1 MQKLYVAGLV
11 FLLSYFSGVIVAQ
24 TNMTFLSQKDDHGSN
39 YANLWGYVDSLGNEY
54 AIVGCFNGT
63 AIINVTNPASPTEI
77 AYIPA
82 PSSSWHEVQV
92 WDKYAYVVSEGGSGL
107 QVIDLSQLPASA
119 SLVQNWTTPSYF
131 RTHALQVRN
140 GYAYLTGGNVTQGV
154 PGGNDIGG
162 IKIVSLADPR
172 NPVEVGNW
180 AENYVHDCY
189 VRNDTIYAAS
199 IYQGII
205 YVIDTK
211 VKSKPRTIHQF
222 TYPNAFSHNTALS
235 DDGNYLFT
243 TDETSSPAG
252 RLRIWNISTL
262 RDGIP
267 NNTNISQVKDFGTTA
282 IVHNVYV
289 KGRYAYA
296 SYYTEGVRIW
306 DLNNISTLPVA
317 GAYDTYDAD
326 NSANFTGAWGVFPF
340 FPSGNIAISDMN
352 RGLIMTSFSGKETG
366 QINGTIKDINTDL
379 PLAGVKVALLEDTQT
394 RMTDVSGQYSFSAL
408 RGATTVRLRKSG
420 YRTAYHNTTVPLN
433 STSTYNFTM
442 TPLPLDP
449 PSMITAIGDSGIA
462 TLTWNAIAP
471 DDIIKYRI
479 YYGTS
484 SSPTTQM
491 DSVIDSRDTIRLYS
505 TLTVGETYYFRVKA
519 VYWDG
524 QVSDF
529 SSEVSTFIP
538 DKKPAATTI
547 LSLQSDSAQ
556 ATLRWLK
563 TNDSDFLRYRIFAGT
578 SPNPTTQVDS
588 VSTQA
593 DTVQTIFNLTNG
605 QMYYFAVSVVDADG
619 LVSRLSNE
627 VSVVVN
633 PIALN
638 LVTALYQNPILPQ
651 YVNVVVNTNIALINS
666 PSVRVWRTNDTT
678 TVALSSLPGTTNTYS
693 GSYQL
698 EQSGTYTIQT
708 RGISFRNQDSTK
720 LRYLT
725 ATLAKP
731 SSDNRLTTDDGASV
745 LMIPG
750 SAVTTDMFFTCS
762 IEKNEEAE
770 RIYAFG
776 PDINYTAPLQLQFKL
791 PALTNEQ
798 PKKWFI
804 LREENGQWIKLES
817 HVLANENIIR
827 TNTSSLGRFKLQYD
841 PTSGDESLIVKS
853 FDLKQNFPNPF
864 NPETTIAFTLE
875 NNSDRLT
882 LAVYNAL
889 GQKIKTLWDGP
900 KTSGYH
906 RVTWDGTNETG
917 QRVSTG
923 IYIYRVNTGKSVF
936 SKKMLLIK

>member
-11 FLLSYFSGVIVAQ
+11 FLLSFFSGVIAAQ

-92 WDKYAYVVSEGGSGL
+92 WDKYAYVVSEGGNGL

-119 SLVQNWTTPSYF
+119 SLVQNWTTPNYF
-131 RTHALQVRN
+131 RTHALQVRD

-154 PGGNDIGG
+154 PGGKDIGG

-199 IYQGII
+199 IFQGII

-394 RMTDVSGQYSFSAL
+394 RMTDESGQYNFSAL

-420 YRTAYHNTTVPLN
+420 YRTEYHYTTVPLN
-433 STSTYNFTM
+433 LTSTYNFSL
-442 TPLPLDP
+442 TPLTAESPL
-449 PSMITAIGDSGIA
+449 SISAFADSA
-462 TLTWNAIAP
+462 LVDLVWNSPAP
-471 DDIIKYRI
+471 NDIVKYRI

-484 SSPTTQM
+484 PNPTTQM
-491 DSVIDSRDTIRLYS
+491 DSTIDSRDTTRSIS
-505 TLTVGETYYFRVKA
+505 TLTVGGTYYFRVKA

-529 SSEVSTFIP
+529 SIETSALIP
-538 DKKPAATTI
+538 NKKPVATTI
-547 LSLQSDSAQ
+547 LNILSDSAQ
-556 ATLRWLK
+556 VTIRWRK
-563 TNDSDFLRYRIFAGT
+563 TNDSDFLRYRIFGGT
-578 SPNPTTQVDS
+578 SPNPTTQIDC
-588 VSTQA
+588 VSTQN
-593 DTVQTIFNLTNG
+593 DTVKTITNLTNG
-605 QMYYFAVSVVDADG
+605 QTYYFAVSVVDVDG
-619 LVSRLSNE
+619 LMSRLSNE
-627 VSVVVN
+627 VSVLVK
-633 PIALN
+633 PIVFN
-638 LVTALYQNPILPQ
+638 LVTALYQNSILPQ
-651 YVNVVVNTNIALINS
+651 YVNVVVNTNVALINS

-698 EQSGTYTIQT
+698 KQSGTYTIQT

-731 SSDNRLTTDDGASV
+731 SSDNRLTTEDGASV

-750 SAVTTDMFFTCS
+750 SVVTTDMFFTCS
-762 IEKNEEAE
+762 IEKNEETE

-841 PTSGDESLIVKS
+841 PTSGDETLIVKS

>member
-11 FLLSYFSGVIVAQ
+11 FLLSFFSGVIVAQ

-92 WDKYAYVVSEGGSGL
+92 WDKYAYVVSEGGNGL

-119 SLVQNWTTPSYF
+119 SLVQNWTTPNYF
-131 RTHALQVRN
+131 RTHALQVRD

-154 PGGNDIGG
+154 PGGKDIGG

-199 IYQGII
+199 IFQGII

-484 SSPTTQM
+484 PNPTTQM
-491 DSVIDSRDTIRLYS
+491 DSVIDARDTMRLYS
-505 TLTVGETYYFRVKA
+505 TLTVGGTYYFRVKA

-538 DKKPAATTI
+538 NKKPAATTI

-605 QMYYFAVSVVDADG
+605 QMYYFAVSVVDVDG

-638 LVTALYQNPILPQ
+638 LVTALYQNSILPQ

-698 EQSGTYTIQT
+698 KQSGTYTIQT

-731 SSDNRLTTDDGASV
+731 SSDNRLTTEDGASV

>member
-1 MQKLYVAGLV
+1 
-11 FLLSYFSGVIVAQ
+11 
-24 TNMTFLSQKDDHGSN
+24 
-39 YANLWGYVDSLGNEY
+39 VDSLGNEY

-63 AIINVTNPASPTEI
+63 AIINVTNPTSPTEI

-92 WDKYAYVVSEGGSGL
+92 WDKYAYVVSEGGNGL
-107 QVIDLSQLPASA
+107 QVIDLSQLPTSA
-119 SLVQNWTTPSYF
+119 SLVQNWTTPNYF

-154 PGGNDIGG
+154 PGGKDIGG

-340 FPSGNIAISDMN
+340 FPSGNIAISDIV
-352 RGLIMTSFSGKETG
+352 RGLIMISFSGKETG
-366 QINGTIKDINTDL
+366 QISGTVKDVNTDL
-379 PLAGVKVALLEDTQT
+379 PLTGVKVALLEDTQT
-394 RMTDVSGQYSFSAL
+394 RLTNALGQYNFSAL
-408 RGATTVRLRKSG
+408 HGATTVKLRKPG
-420 YRTAYHNTTVPLN
+420 YRTAYHYTTVPLN
-433 STSTYNFTM
+433 ATSTYNFSL
-442 TPLPLDP
+442 TPLTAKSPTSISAFADSALVDLVWNSPDP
-449 PSMITAIGDSGIA
+449 
-462 TLTWNAIAP
+462 N
-471 DDIIKYRI
+471 DIVKYRI
-479 YYGTS
+479 YYGMS
-484 SSPTTQM
+484 PNPTTQM
-491 DSVIDSRDTIRLYS
+491 DSTIDSRDTTRSIS
-505 TLTVGETYYFRVKA
+505 TLTVGGTYYFRVKA

-529 SSEVSTFIP
+529 STETSALIP
-538 DKKPAATTI
+538 NKKPVATTI
-547 LSLQSDSAQ
+547 LNILSDSAQ
-556 ATLRWLK
+556 ATIRWRK
-563 TNDSDFLRYRIFAGT
+563 SNDSDFLRYRIFGGT
-578 SPNPTTQVDS
+578 SPNPTTQIDS
-588 VSTQA
+588 ISAQN
-593 DTVQTIFNLTNG
+593 DTVKTITNLMNG
-605 QMYYFAVSVVDADG
+605 QTYYFAVSVVDVDG
-619 LVSRLSNE
+619 LMSRLSNE
-627 VSVVVN
+627 VSVLVK
-633 PIALN
+633 PIVFN
-638 LVTALYQNPILPQ
+638 LVTALYQNSVLPQ
-651 YVNVVVNTNIALINS
+651 YINVVVNTNIALVS
-666 PSVRVWRTNDTT
+666 PPSVRFWKTNDTT
-678 TVALSSLPGTTNTYS
+678 SVSLSVLPGTANTYS

-698 EQSGTYTIQT
+698 KQSGTYTIQT

-731 SSDNRLTTDDGASV
+731 SSDNRLTTEDGASV

-762 IEKNEEAE
+762 IEKNEETE

-776 PDINYTAPLQLQFKL
+776 PDINYTVPLQLQFKL

-798 PKKWFI
+798 SKKWFI
-804 LREENGQWIKLES
+804 LREENGQWVKIES

-827 TNTSSLGRFKLQYD
+827 TNLSSLGRFKLQYD
-841 PTSGDESLIVKS
+841 PTSGDETLIVKS

-882 LAVYNAL
+882 LTVYNTL

-923 IYIYRVNTGKSVF
+923 TYIYRVNTGKSVF
-936 SKKMLLIK
+936 TKKMLLIK